1 MKEEKI
7 FEKFINLGIGSFY
20 YFKKNLK
27 KLIDEIEKE
36 GMEHSDD
43 IEKVKEEIVKFLKMP
58 KKLLKEFLKS
68 CDFVTKEDF
77 EKFKENFKNG

>member
-20 YFKKNLK
+20 YLEKNFK
-27 KLIDEIEKE
+27 KLIEEIEKE

>member
-1 MKEEKI
+1 MKKENI

-20 YFKKNLK
+20 YFKKNFK
-27 KLIDEIEKE
+27 KFMDEIEKE
-36 GMEHSDD
+36 SMEHSDK
-43 IEKVKEEIVKFLKMP
+43 IEKAKEEIAKFLKIP

>member
-1 MKEEKI
+1 MRKDKI
-7 FEKFINLGIGSFY
+7 FDKFINLSIGSFY

-27 KLIDEIEKE
+27 KLIEEIEKE

-43 IEKVKEEIVKFLKMP
+43 IEGLKEEIIRFLRLP
-58 KKLLKEFLKS
+58 KKLLKEFFKK

-77 EKFKENFKNG
+77 EKLKEDLKNG